1 MFRAVIVHQFISSL
15 CRSVVC
21 IWYWIYH
28 KHITAWPRPW
38 HYLLICAWYWLHL
51 CSLQNNIK
59 QKYKQSKKHYNT
71 ISHKTRE
78 LDQAWQNNISLVYT
92 FKYLITII
100 NVIWNICPIG
110 TEMEFP
116 WRLIY
121 TLCISQPWIWFEYLL
136 NIWNP
141 LFIHLFKSNSI
152 CQNHNK
158 PSIKWEIII
167 QKQNSTTTE

>member
-92 FKYLITII
+92 FKYLISYNNNKCNLKYMSDRFRNGISMTINLYVMHLTTVNLVWVTVEHMKPNFHI
-100 NVIWNICPIG
+100 
-110 TEMEFP
+110 
-116 WRLIY
+116 
-121 TLCISQPWIWFEYLL
+121 
-136 NIWNP
+136 
-141 LFIHLFKSNSI
+141 FIKIKLHLSKL
-152 CQNHNK
+152 
-158 PSIKWEIII
+158 
-167 QKQNSTTTE
+167 